1 MWTCLCVCVCVW
13 YIRKRTASARE
24 LTTTNANRC
33 VVTIIKKKTSAH
45 WCASALQFILE
56 ARRTRNARAPVL
68 NHRTINNLF
77 GLYHKN
83 VRASLSLYVLWLACV
98 HLYKC
103 ECDCIIW
110 IQQKKKAYEIFA
122 SFTIFPAQSHDD
134 DDDDRCMPTTNAA
147 RTHLIKR

>member
-1 MWTCLCVCVCVW
+1 MGSHVSVFVW

-33 VVTIIKKKTSAH
+33 VVTIIKKKPSAH

-110 IQQKKKAYEIFA
+110 IQQQKKSI
-122 SFTIFPAQSHDD
+122 
-134 DDDDRCMPTTNAA
+134 
-147 RTHLIKR
+147 